1 MHTFIHTYLPT
12 YLLTY
17 LHIYLP
23 SYLPACLPTY
33 LRTYVPTYAH
43 THIRTYTHTHIRTYI
58 HAHIRTYIRVYIYIY
73 IHMPLYYMCV
83 YFLYTH
89 VFCVCVWMC
98 EYSHVSEA
106 LPIKV
111 GRTGW
116 NPPPVRHPLRRKPAR
131 WPGILQNDQVW
142 LGKSPKSMRIFQP

>member
-1 MHTFIHTYLPT
+1 
-12 YLLTY
+12 
-17 LHIYLP
+17 
-23 SYLPACLPTY
+23 
-33 LRTYVPTYAH
+33 
-43 THIRTYTHTHIRTYI
+43 
-58 HAHIRTYIRVYIYIY
+58 
-73 IHMPLYYMCV
+73 MPLYYMCV
-83 YFLYTH
+83 YFYIH
-89 VFCVCVWMC
+89 MFFVCVWMC